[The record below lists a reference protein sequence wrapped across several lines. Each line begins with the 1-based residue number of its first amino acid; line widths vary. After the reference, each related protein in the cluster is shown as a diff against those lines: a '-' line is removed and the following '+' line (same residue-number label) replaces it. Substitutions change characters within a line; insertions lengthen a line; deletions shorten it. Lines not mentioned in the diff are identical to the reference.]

1 MVRFV
6 MKSVDKYNLF
16 IQLIIAECQANI
28 SYYQSFIMDRFSGQP
43 KIEKAREH
51 ILEEIEKI

>member
-1 MVRFV
+1 